1 MTLVTF
7 FPSVT
12 CELFFRFIAL
22 SMTNNKWRN
31 ERKKANTQKKLF
43 GLSVKGKGCPD
54 ASLKM
59 PSQYYRKWAIENVNE
74 HTKQTKQ
81 KKNRKILTF
90 PLSLIYLNVSS
101 VLNLLLLSFA
111 SIIVTTTTKNRIE
124 SKQNTYTK
132 ACCDWIPWNG
142 LMKHMLFR
150 VVYIMCVCLAEP
162 IRFCSQKICDIIY
175 VYI

>member
-74 HTKQTKQ
+74 HTQSKPNKKKQ
-81 KKNRKILTF
+81 KNF
-90 PLSLIYLNVSS
+90 NVSFVPDIS
-101 VLNLLLLSFA
+101 KCFKRVEFVVTFVRLDYRYNNNKKIELNRNK
-111 SIIVTTTTKNRIE
+111 THT
-124 SKQNTYTK
+124 
-132 ACCDWIPWNG
+132 
-142 LMKHMLFR
+142 
-150 VVYIMCVCLAEP
+150 
-162 IRFCSQKICDIIY
+162 QKRAAIGFHEM
-175 VYI
+175 V